1 MSSEKDFVEDPASL
15 VKDSELVPPVNNHS
29 LSLPQPQPQSATSSS
44 FPQSNDHQVQNANP
58 QSNTHT
64 NPITGLIRKQ
74 TWVSLLTPEKKLS
87 QSNPTYK
94 QSFDAIIRSSWLNL
108 LLVFIPISW
117 ALHFA
122 TPNQDAAIFTTCM
135 LAIIPLAKL
144 LGFGTEEIAMR
155 VGQTLG
161 GLLNATLGNAV
172 RLTVLSTSRS
182 ITTHRLKYL
191 GQVELI
197 VAILALVKCELV
209 VVQSSLLGSILSNLL
224 LVLGM
229 CFFAGGV
236 RFSEQAFSI
245 TAAQLN
251 SSLLIMS
258 VIAILIPAGFHAAFS
273 NLNDSVEGPDVLKMS
288 RGDIRHPPGH
298 LWSALFLPV
307 RSMMKLVQLINSRIM
322 KRQTSTSSQEH
333 QGHTTWT
340 GHKILRPSNSVRAQQ
355 AFNMVRNSAEGSSHP
370 EPIEEEE
377 EEEEVPTLNPIS
389 AIILLALST
398 ALVGV
403 TSEWLV
409 DSING
414 ITRTGVISEAWVGLI
429 LLPIVGNAA
438 EHLTAVSVSVKD
450 KLDLSLVRM
459 ICQVELQS
467 NSNLLTFR
475 PHSSMAVAVGSSIQ
489 IALFVVPL
497 LVILGWIMDKPL
509 TLLFDPFESIT
520 LFLSVLI
527 VNIQDGRANWIEG
540 FILMCVYVIVYPS
553 SAADIS
559 LGLKCN

>member
-1 MSSEKDFVEDPASL
+1 MSSEKDLVEDPASL
-15 VKDSELVPPVNNHS
+15 VKDSELAPPVNNHS

-172 RLTVLSTSRS
+172 
-182 ITTHRLKYL
+182 
-191 GQVELI
+191 ELI

-288 RGDIRHPPGH
+288 RGISVILLVIYAAYLVFQ
-298 LWSALFLPV
+298 LWSHAHIY
-307 RSMMKLVQLINSRIM
+307 S
-322 KRQTSTSSQEH
+322 QTSTSSQEH

-370 EPIEEEE
+370 EPIEEEG

-450 KLDLSLVRM
+450 KLDLS
-459 ICQVELQS
+459 
-467 NSNLLTFR
+467 
-475 PHSSMAVAVGSSIQ
+475 MAVAVGSSIQ

-527 VNIQDGRANWIEG
+527 VNYTIQDGRANWIEG
-540 FILMCVYVIVYPS
+540 FILMCVYVIVAVAFFFYPS

>member
-172 RLTVLSTSRS
+172 
-182 ITTHRLKYL
+182 
-191 GQVELI
+191 ELI

-288 RGDIRHPPGH
+288 RGISVILLVIYAAYLVFQ
-298 LWSALFLPV
+298 LWSHAHIY
-307 RSMMKLVQLINSRIM
+307 S
-322 KRQTSTSSQEH
+322 QTSTSSQEH

-450 KLDLSLVRM
+450 KLDLS
-459 ICQVELQS
+459 
-467 NSNLLTFR
+467 
-475 PHSSMAVAVGSSIQ
+475 MAVAVGSSIQ

-527 VNIQDGRANWIEG
+527 VNYTIQDGRANWIEG
-540 FILMCVYVIVYPS
+540 FILMCVYVIVAVAFFFYPS

>member
-1 MSSEKDFVEDPASL
+1 MVNSNRSDDHHSRSSVDDSEIVRTDYQLDHSHPPTKSDSEKQQSNQTVI
-15 VKDSELVPPVNNHS
+15 ELQIRSHNPHPDHTNPQSHTNIATSNNHS
-29 LSLPQPQPQSATSSS
+29 DRDLSA
-44 FPQSNDHQVQNANP
+44 
-58 QSNTHT
+58 
-64 NPITGLIRKQ
+64 GLISKH
-74 TWVSLLTPEKKLS
+74 TWASLLRPDKS
-87 QSNPTYK
+87 IASNHPTYIN
-94 QSFDAIIRSSWLNL
+94 SLVAIIKSSWLNL
-108 LLVFIPISW
+108 LLVFVPISW
-117 ALHFA
+117 VLHFVK
-122 TPNQDAAIFTTCM
+122 PDSDPVIFTTSM

-144 LGFGTEEIAMR
+144 LGFGTEEISMR

-172 RLTVLSTSRS
+172 
-182 ITTHRLKYL
+182 
-191 GQVELI
+191 ELI
-197 VAILALVKCELV
+197 VAILALIKCELV

-229 CFFAGGV
+229 CFFAGGI

-273 NLNDSVEGPDVLKMS
+273 NLGDSVEGPDVLKMS
-288 RGDIRHPPGH
+288 RGIAVILLVIYGAYLIFQLWTHAH
-298 LWSALFLPV
+298 LYNETPSSPEE
-307 RSMMKLVQLINSRIM
+307 STQTQL
-322 KRQTSTSSQEH
+322 
-333 QGHTTWT
+333 TWA
-340 GHKILRPSNSVRAQQ
+340 GHKILRPSKSVRARQPPLSYPDQ
-355 AFNMVRNSAEGSSHP
+355 REQGSVEHLG
-370 EPIEEEE
+370 EEE
-377 EEEEVPTLNPIS
+377 EEEEVPSLNTVS
-389 AIILLALST
+389 ALVLLALST

-414 ITRTGVISEAWVGLI
+414 ITRTGVLSEAWVGLI

-450 KLDLSLVRM
+450 KLDLSM
-459 ICQVELQS
+459 G
-467 NSNLLTFR
+467 
-475 PHSSMAVAVGSSIQ
+475 VAVGSSIQ

-497 LVILGWIMDKPL
+497 LVVLGWILDKPL
-509 TLLFDPFESIT
+509 TLLFDPFVESIT

-540 FILMCVYVIVYPS
+540 FILMCVYIIVAVAFFFYPS
-553 SAADIS
+553 NTSDVS
-559 LGLKCN
+559 LGLRCT

>member
-1 MSSEKDFVEDPASL
+1 MSSEKDLSKIQLHSL
-15 VKDSELVPPVNNHS
+15 RIQNLHLQSTTIHYHYLNLNLNLPPPHHS
-29 LSLPQPQPQSATSSS
+29 LSQRP
-44 FPQSNDHQVQNANP
+44 
-58 QSNTHT
+58 
-64 NPITGLIRKQ
+64 
-74 TWVSLLTPEKKLS
+74 PEKKLS

-161 GLLNATLGNAV
+161 GLLNATLGNA
-172 RLTVLSTSRS
+172 
-182 ITTHRLKYL
+182 
-191 GQVELI
+191 VELI

-288 RGDIRHPPGH
+288 RGISVILLVIYAAYLVFQ
-298 LWSALFLPV
+298 LWSHAHIY
-307 RSMMKLVQLINSRIM
+307 S
-322 KRQTSTSSQEH
+322 QTSTSSQEH

-450 KLDLSLVRM
+450 KLDLS
-459 ICQVELQS
+459 
-467 NSNLLTFR
+467 
-475 PHSSMAVAVGSSIQ
+475 MAVAVGSSIQ

-527 VNIQDGRANWIEG
+527 VNYTIQDGRANWIEG
-540 FILMCVYVIVYPS
+540 FILMCVYVIVAVAFFFYPS

>member
-1 MSSEKDFVEDPASL
+1 MSSEKDLVEDPASL
-15 VKDSELVPPVNNHS
+15 VKDSELAPPVNNHS

-172 RLTVLSTSRS
+172 
-182 ITTHRLKYL
+182 
-191 GQVELI
+191 ELI

-288 RGDIRHPPGH
+288 RGISVILLVIYAAYLVFQ
-298 LWSALFLPV
+298 LWSHAHIY
-307 RSMMKLVQLINSRIM
+307 S
-322 KRQTSTSSQEH
+322 QTSTSSQEH

-370 EPIEEEE
+370 EPIEEEG

-450 KLDLSLVRM
+450 KLDLS
-459 ICQVELQS
+459 
-467 NSNLLTFR
+467 
-475 PHSSMAVAVGSSIQ
+475 MAVAVGSSIQ

-509 TLLFDPFESIT
+509 TLLFDPFGKLNLPAKALRLT
-520 LFLSVLI
+520 
-527 VNIQDGRANWIEG
+527 N
-540 FILMCVYVIVYPS
+540 
-553 SAADIS
+553 
-559 LGLKCN
+559 

>member
-1 MSSEKDFVEDPASL
+1 MSSEKALEEPDSL
-15 VKDSELVPPVNNHS
+15 LKDSVQINSHTDEQTAHQNNQS
-29 LSLPQPQPQSATSSS
+29 LALPQPASASSSS
-44 FPQSNDHQVQNANP
+44 FPQSNDHQAQPPNSH
-58 QSNTHT
+58 SNTHI

-87 QSNPTYK
+87 DSNPTYK
-94 QSFDAIIRSSWLNL
+94 QSFDAVVRSSWLNV

-117 ALHFA
+117 ILHFA

-161 GLLNATLGNAV
+161 GLLNATLGNA
-172 RLTVLSTSRS
+172 
-182 ITTHRLKYL
+182 
-191 GQVELI
+191 VELI

-288 RGDIRHPPGH
+288 RGISVILLIIYAAYLVFQ
-298 LWSALFLPV
+298 LWSHAHLYT
-307 RSMMKLVQLINSRIM
+307 
-322 KRQTSTSSQEH
+322 QTSTSSNEH
-333 QGHTTWT
+333 EGHTTWR

-355 AFNMVRNSAEGSSHP
+355 PFAMARPSGDGSSHP
-370 EPIEEEE
+370 EPIDE
-377 EEEEVPTLNPIS
+377 EEEEVPSLNAVS
-389 AIILLALST
+389 AIILLGLST

-450 KLDLSLVRM
+450 KLDLS
-459 ICQVELQS
+459 
-467 NSNLLTFR
+467 
-475 PHSSMAVAVGSSIQ
+475 MAVAVGSSIQ

-509 TLLFDPFESIT
+509 TRELSKMCFSHLPAVLNDPLLPGRFYIT

-527 VNIQDGRANWIEG
+527 VNYTIQDGRANWIEG
-540 FILMCVYVIVYPS
+540 FILMCVYVIVAVAFFFYPS

>member
-1 MSSEKDFVEDPASL
+1 MKMATSSLISAISTHSASMASEKAHEPDSLLQDKQTTDLLNPPNHPSIEGAPLAS
-15 VKDSELVPPVNNHS
+15 SS
-29 LSLPQPQPQSATSSS
+29 SLPQSHDPHST
-44 FPQSNDHQVQNANP
+44 
-58 QSNTHT
+58 SNTHI

-74 TWVSLLTPEKKLS
+74 TWASLLTPEKKLS
-87 QSNPTYK
+87 TSNPTYR
-94 QSFDAIIRSSWLNL
+94 QSFDAILKSSWLNVL
-108 LLVFIPISW
+108 LIFIPISW
-117 ALHFA
+117 ILHFV
-122 TPNQDAAIFTTCM
+122 TPSQDAAIFTTCM

-172 RLTVLSTSRS
+172 
-182 ITTHRLKYL
+182 
-191 GQVELI
+191 ELI

-209 VVQSSLLGSILSNLL
+209 VVQSSLLGSILR
-224 LVLGM
+224 
-229 CFFAGGV
+229 GV

-288 RGDIRHPPGH
+288 RGIAVILLIIYAAYLVFQ
-298 LWSALFLPV
+298 LWSHAHLY
-307 RSMMKLVQLINSRIM
+307 S
-322 KRQTSTSSQEH
+322 QTSTSSHEH
-333 QGHTTWT
+333 EGLTTWT
-340 GHKILRPSNSVRAQQ
+340 GHKILRPSNSIRAQQ
-355 AFNMVRNSAEGSSHP
+355 PFSKIRNSTEGSNRP
-370 EPIEEEE
+370 DPIQEEE
-377 EEEEVPTLNPIS
+377 EEEEVPSLNAVS
-389 AIILLALST
+389 AIILLGLST

-450 KLDLSLVRM
+450 KLDLSM
-459 ICQVELQS
+459 G
-467 NSNLLTFR
+467 
-475 PHSSMAVAVGSSIQ
+475 VAVGSSIQ

-509 TLLFDPFESIT
+509 TRE
-520 LFLSVLI
+520 FLRKHHSVLI
-527 VNIQDGRANWIEG
+527 SSNCQLYVSNTIVTVFCWIKFCVNAT
-540 FILMCVYVIVYPS
+540 LT
-553 SAADIS
+553 
-559 LGLKCN
+559 

>member
-1 MSSEKDFVEDPASL
+1 MSSEKALEPDSL
-15 VKDSELVPPVNNHS
+15 VQHSAQINHPS
-29 LSLPQPQPQSATSSS
+29 HSHSQDNHVQPAVHHTLPLPQPLSSSSSS
-44 FPQSNDHQVQNANP
+44 FPQSHEIQPPNS
-58 QSNTHT
+58 QSSTHI

-87 QSNPTYK
+87 DSNPTYK
-94 QSFDAIIRSSWLNL
+94 QSFDAILKSSWLNVL
-108 LLVFIPISW
+108 LIFIPISW
-117 ALHFA
+117 ILHFA

-161 GLLNATLGNAV
+161 GLLNATLGNA
-172 RLTVLSTSRS
+172 
-182 ITTHRLKYL
+182 
-191 GQVELI
+191 VELI

-273 NLNDSVEGPDVLKMS
+273 NLSDSVEGPDVLKMS
-288 RGDIRHPPGH
+288 RGIAVILLVIYAAYLVFQ
-298 LWSALFLPV
+298 LWSHAHLYT
-307 RSMMKLVQLINSRIM
+307 
-322 KRQTSTSSQEH
+322 QTSTSSHEH
-333 QGHTTWT
+333 EGHTTWT
-340 GHKILRPSNSVRAQQ
+340 GHKILRPANSIRAQQ
-355 AFNMVRNSAEGSSHP
+355 PFPTLGNSAEGSSRP
-370 EPIEEEE
+370 EPAEEE
-377 EEEEVPTLNPIS
+377 EEEEVPSLNAVS
-389 AIILLALST
+389 AAILLALST

-450 KLDLSLVRM
+450 KLDLS
-459 ICQVELQS
+459 
-467 NSNLLTFR
+467 
-475 PHSSMAVAVGSSIQ
+475 MAVAVGSSIQ

-497 LVILGWIMDKPL
+497 LVILGWILDKPL
-509 TLLFDPFESIT
+509 TLLFDPFESVT

-527 VNIQDGRANWIEG
+527 VNYTIQDGRANWIEG
-540 FILMCVYVIVYPS
+540 FILMCVYVIVAVAFFFYPS
-553 SAADIS
+553 SATDIT

>member
-1 MSSEKDFVEDPASL
+1 MSSEKDLVEDPASL

-172 RLTVLSTSRS
+172 
-182 ITTHRLKYL
+182 
-191 GQVELI
+191 ELI

-288 RGDIRHPPGH
+288 RGISVILLVIYAAYLVFQ
-298 LWSALFLPV
+298 LWSHAHIY
-307 RSMMKLVQLINSRIM
+307 S
-322 KRQTSTSSQEH
+322 QTSTSSQEH

-370 EPIEEEE
+370 EPIEEEG

-450 KLDLSLVRM
+450 KLDLS
-459 ICQVELQS
+459 
-467 NSNLLTFR
+467 
-475 PHSSMAVAVGSSIQ
+475 MAVAVGSSIQ

-527 VNIQDGRANWIEG
+527 VNYTIQDGRANWIEG
-540 FILMCVYVIVYPS
+540 FILMCVYVIVAVAFFFYPS

>member
-1 MSSEKDFVEDPASL
+1 MAQSPLDEHHSPTSEQHQNTIAFSDQPDEKLNSSTSHHNLKDEEHVISPI
-15 VKDSELVPPVNNHS
+15 DSSHQLHN
-29 LSLPQPQPQSATSSS
+29 TS
-44 FPQSNDHQVQNANP
+44 FPPSSIQPTNQST
-58 QSNTHT
+58 SNLDLNKPT
-64 NPITGLIRKQ
+64 LKRKQ
-74 TWVSLLTPEKKLS
+74 TWASLLKPEKKLS
-87 QSNPTYK
+87 NHNPTYK
-94 QSFDAIIRSSWLNL
+94 ESINAIVRSSWLNV

-122 TPNQDAAIFTTCM
+122 TPNADVAIFITSM

-144 LGFGTEEIAMR
+144 LGFGTEEIALR

-172 RLTVLSTSRS
+172 
-182 ITTHRLKYL
+182 
-191 GQVELI
+191 ELI
-197 VAILALVKCELV
+197 VAILALVKCQLV

-229 CFFAGGV
+229 CFFAGGI

-273 NLNDSVEGPDVLKMS
+273 NLGDSVEGPDVLKMS
-288 RGDIRHPPGH
+288 RGIAVILLVIYGAYLVFQLWTHPHLYSETPSSSETPDGH
-298 LWSALFLPV
+298 PTFGGH
-307 RSMMKLVQLINSRIM
+307 RIM
-322 KRQTSTSSQEH
+322 RQA
-333 QGHTTWT
+333 
-340 GHKILRPSNSVRAQQ
+340 RSVRTRTPHVSVTPDEAG
-355 AFNMVRNSAEGSSHP
+355 EGH
-370 EPIEEEE
+370 EEEE
-377 EEEEVPTLNPIS
+377 EEEEVPTLNFVS
-389 AIILLALST
+389 AVLILALST
-398 ALVGV
+398 VLVGV

-414 ITRTGVISEAWVGLI
+414 ITKTGAISEAWIGLI

-450 KLDLSLVRM
+450 KLDLSM
-459 ICQVELQS
+459 S
-467 NSNLLTFR
+467 
-475 PHSSMAVAVGSSIQ
+475 VAVGSSIQ

-497 LVILGWIMDKPL
+497 LVILAWILDKPL

-520 LFLSVLI
+520 LFLAVLV

-540 FILMCVYVIVYPS
+540 FILMNVYIIVAVAFYFYPS
-553 SAADIS
+553 NTTDVN
-559 LGLKCN
+559 LGLICKT

>member
-1 MSSEKDFVEDPASL
+1 MSSEKDLVEDPASL
-15 VKDSELVPPVNNHS
+15 VKDSELAPPVNNHS
-29 LSLPQPQPQSATSSS
+29 LSLLNLNLNLPPPHHS
-44 FPQSNDHQVQNANP
+44 
-58 QSNTHT
+58 
-64 NPITGLIRKQ
+64 
-74 TWVSLLTPEKKLS
+74 LS
-87 QSNPTYK
+87 QTTTRPGYHYSLQRRNYLNQIRPTNNLSMPSSDLLAQSTPGLHSNLMG
-94 QSFDAIIRSSWLNL
+94 SSLRY
-108 LLVFIPISW
+108 S
-117 ALHFA
+117 
-122 TPNQDAAIFTTCM
+122 PNQDAAIFTTCM

-161 GLLNATLGNAV
+161 GLLNATLGNA
-172 RLTVLSTSRS
+172 
-182 ITTHRLKYL
+182 
-191 GQVELI
+191 VELI

-288 RGDIRHPPGH
+288 RGISVILLVIYAAYLVFQ
-298 LWSALFLPV
+298 LWSHAHIY
-307 RSMMKLVQLINSRIM
+307 S
-322 KRQTSTSSQEH
+322 QTSTSSQEH

-450 KLDLSLVRM
+450 KLDLSLYGR
-459 ICQVELQS
+459 CRR
-467 NSNLLTFR
+467 F
-475 PHSSMAVAVGSSIQ
+475 SIQ

-509 TLLFDPFESIT
+509 TLLFDPFEYNFI
-520 LFLSVLI
+520 FI
-527 VNIQDGRANWIEG
+527 GANCEHTRRSSKLDRRLY
-540 FILMCVYVIVYPS
+540 LMCVYVIVAVAFFFYPS

>member
-172 RLTVLSTSRS
+172 
-182 ITTHRLKYL
+182 
-191 GQVELI
+191 ELI

-288 RGDIRHPPGH
+288 RGISVI
-298 LWSALFLPV
+298 L
-307 RSMMKLVQLINSRIM
+307 LVIYGQHFFYL
-322 KRQTSTSSQEH
+322 QTSTSSQEH

-475 PHSSMAVAVGSSIQ
+475 PHFSMAVAVGSSIQ

-527 VNIQDGRANWIEG
+527 VNYTRSSKLDRRLY
-540 FILMCVYVIVYPS
+540 LMCVYVIVAVAFFFYPS

>member
-1 MSSEKDFVEDPASL
+1 
-15 VKDSELVPPVNNHS
+15 
-29 LSLPQPQPQSATSSS
+29 
-44 FPQSNDHQVQNANP
+44 
-58 QSNTHT
+58 
-64 NPITGLIRKQ
+64 
-74 TWVSLLTPEKKLS
+74 
-87 QSNPTYK
+87 
-94 QSFDAIIRSSWLNL
+94 
-108 LLVFIPISW
+108 
-117 ALHFA
+117 
-122 TPNQDAAIFTTCM
+122 M

-161 GLLNATLGNAV
+161 GLLNATLGNA
-172 RLTVLSTSRS
+172 
-182 ITTHRLKYL
+182 
-191 GQVELI
+191 VELI

-288 RGDIRHPPGH
+288 RGISVILLVIYAAYLVFQ
-298 LWSALFLPV
+298 LWSHAHIY
-307 RSMMKLVQLINSRIM
+307 S
-322 KRQTSTSSQEH
+322 QTSTSSQEH

-450 KLDLSLVRM
+450 KLDLS
-459 ICQVELQS
+459 
-467 NSNLLTFR
+467 
-475 PHSSMAVAVGSSIQ
+475 MAVAVGSSIQ

-527 VNIQDGRANWIEG
+527 VNYTIQDGRANWIEG
-540 FILMCVYVIVYPS
+540 FILMCVYVIVAVAFS
-553 SAADIS
+553 STPPVPPTS
-559 LGLKCN
+559 H

>member
-1 MSSEKDFVEDPASL
+1 MSSEKASQEPADSLLTKDPVQIQHHS
-15 VKDSELVPPVNNHS
+15 DHQPQPVSQSNNHS
-29 LSLPQPQPQSATSSS
+29 LTIPQPLSASSSS
-44 FPQSNDHQVQNANP
+44 FPNSNDHQVQP
-58 QSNTHT
+58 TTSHSNTHV

-87 QSNPTYK
+87 ESNPTYK
-94 QSFDAIIRSSWLNL
+94 QSLNAIIRSSWLNVL
-108 LLVFIPISW
+108 LIFIPISW
-117 ALHFA
+117 ILHFV

-161 GLLNATLGNAV
+161 GLLNATLGNA
-172 RLTVLSTSRS
+172 
-182 ITTHRLKYL
+182 
-191 GQVELI
+191 VELI

-273 NLNDSVEGPDVLKMS
+273 NLSDSVEGPDVLKMS
-288 RGDIRHPPGH
+288 RGIAVILLVIYAAYLVFQ
-298 LWSALFLPV
+298 LWSHAHLYT
-307 RSMMKLVQLINSRIM
+307 
-322 KRQTSTSSQEH
+322 QTSTSANEH
-333 QGHTTWT
+333 EGHTTWR

-355 AFNMVRNSAEGSSHP
+355 HPTIIQNSADGSSHP
-370 EPIEEEE
+370 EPMEEED
-377 EEEEVPTLNPIS
+377 EEEVPSLNAVS
-389 AIILLALST
+389 AIILLGLST

-450 KLDLSLVRM
+450 KLDLS
-459 ICQVELQS
+459 
-467 NSNLLTFR
+467 
-475 PHSSMAVAVGSSIQ
+475 MAVAVGSSIQ

-527 VNIQDGRANWIEG
+527 VNYTIQDGRANWIEG
-540 FILMCVYVIVYPS
+540 FILMCVYVIVAVAFFFYPS
-553 SAADIS
+553 NAADIT